1 MANQK
6 HTKIIATIGP
16 ASESPE
22 IIKELIRAGVN
33 VFRFNMKH
41 NTIDWHR
48 DRIDRVQQV
57 ADRLKTPIGV
67 LIDLQGP
74 ELRIET
80 PKQKDVSISKGERI
94 WISESFPNSLPVN
107 PKSAFAVPLSGTKK
121 LMRIQRVLC
130 LPHRMVLDTL
140 RPEDHLLIDDG
151 LIELVVR
158 SRHNGT
164 ILAESLTTGVI
175 AHRKGLNIPGKTI
188 DLPSLIDDDLT
199 KLDLAAKGEVD
210 FIALSFSRTK
220 KDIGILRKE
229 MKKRGIDAQI
239 VAKIESQAA
248 LDHLDELVDASDAVM
263 VARGDLGIEVPI
275 EQLAYWQ
282 KNIITMCRMKR
293 KPVIVATQMLQS
305 MIDHPRPTRAEAT
318 DVANAIFD
326 GADALMLSGET
337 AMGKH
342 PVRVVE
348 EMVKIAEFNETK
360 SSGAPID
367 LPIVT
372 CPEALANAAV
382 QLLNH
387 QRTPRIDA
395 VVVFTETG
403 HTARNLA
410 IYRPNVPVIA
420 VTDRQKTVE
429 TLTLSYGIHAYLE
442 KFPSGPITIPNPV
455 ITALVKRNILKRGQ
469 TILVIHGQNW
479 REPGLT
485 NALAVL
491 TISEIPTR

>member
-1 MANQK
+1 MSDQK
-6 HTKIIATIGP
+6 RTKIVATIGP
-16 ASESPE
+16 TSETPQ
-22 IIKELIRAGVN
+22 IIEQLIRAGVN

-41 NTIDWHR
+41 NTLEWHR
-48 DRIDRVQQV
+48 ERIDRVQAV
-57 ADRLKTPIGV
+57 ADRLETPVGV

-80 PKQKDVSISKGERI
+80 PNQKDFPVEQGSKVKICE
-94 WISESFPNSLPVN
+94 
-107 PKSAFAVPLSGTKK
+107 AFQDKDP
-121 LMRIQRVLC
+121 VLC

-140 RPEDHLLIDDG
+140 RTGDHLLIDDG

-158 SRHNGT
+158 SRRNGT
-164 ILAESLTTGVI
+164 VLAESLSTGI
-175 AHRKGLNIPGKTI
+175 IKHRKGLNIPGKTI

-220 KDIGILRKE
+220 QDIDILRKE
-229 MKKRGIDAQI
+229 MKKRGIDARI

-248 LDHLDELVDASDAVM
+248 LDHLDELIDASDAVM

-282 KNIITMCRMKR
+282 KQIITMCRMKR

-305 MIDHPRPTRAEAT
+305 MIQNPRPTRAEAT
-318 DVANAIFD
+318 DVANAVFD

-337 AMGKH
+337 AMGKY
-342 PVRVVE
+342 PVIVVE
-348 EMVKIAEFNETK
+348 EMEKIAEFNEMK

-372 CPEALANAAV
+372 CPEALANAAI

-429 TLTLSYGIHAYLE
+429 TLTLSYGIQAYLE

-455 ITALVKRNILKRGQ
+455 ISSLRRRGIITKGQ

-491 TISEIPTR
+491 TIN

>member
-1 MANQK
+1 MQSGK
-6 HTKIIATIGP
+6 RTKIIATIGP
-16 ASESPE
+16 ASDSPE
-22 IIKELIRAGVN
+22 IIEQLIRAGVN

-41 NTIDWHR
+41 NTIGWHR
-48 DRIDRVQQV
+48 ERIDRVQAI

-80 PKQKDVSISKGERI
+80 PNQKDFPVKQGEKVRI
-94 WISESFPNSLPVN
+94 CE
-107 PKSAFAVPLSGTKK
+107 AFQEDAP
-121 LMRIQRVLC
+121 VLC
-130 LPHRMVLDTL
+130 LPHRTVIDTL
-140 RPEDHLLIDDG
+140 QPGDHLLIDDG
-151 LIELVVR
+151 SIELVVR
-158 SRHNGT
+158 SHREGS
-164 ILAESLTTGVI
+164 ILAESMTTSVI
-175 AHRKGLNIPGKTI
+175 HHRKGMNIPGKTI

-199 KLDLAAKGEVD
+199 KLDLAAKGQVD

-220 KDIGILRKE
+220 HDIEILRHE
-229 MKKRGIDAQI
+229 MKKRDIDARI
-239 VAKIESQAA
+239 IAKIESQAA
-248 LDHLDELVDASDAVM
+248 LDHLDELVDAADAVM

-282 KNIITMCRMKR
+282 KRIITMCRMKR
-293 KPVIVATQMLQS
+293 RPVIVATQMLQS
-305 MIDHPRPTRAEAT
+305 MIQNPRPTRAEAT

-337 AMGKH
+337 AIGKY
-342 PVRVVE
+342 PVNVVE
-348 EMVKIAEFNETK
+348 EMARIAQFNEIK
-360 SSGAPID
+360 SSGAPEN
-367 LPIVT
+367 LPIIT

-382 QLLNH
+382 ALLNH
-387 QRTPRIDA
+387 QRTPKIDA

-410 IYRPNVPVIA
+410 IYRINVPLIA

-429 TLTLSYGIHAYLE
+429 TLTLSYGIQAYLE

-455 ITALVKRNILKRGQ
+455 TTSLVTRKILKKDQ
-469 TILVIHGQNW
+469 TVLVIHGQNW

-491 TISEIPTR
+491 TMG

>member
-1 MANQK
+1 MK
-6 HTKIIATIGP
+6 RTKVVATIGP
-16 ASESPE
+16 ASETPE
-22 IIKELIRAGVN
+22 TIEQLIIAGVN

-41 NTIDWHR
+41 NTLDWHR
-48 DRIDRVQQV
+48 ERIDRVQAV
-57 ADRLKTPIGV
+57 ADRLNTPVGV

-80 PKQKDVSISKGERI
+80 PDQKD
-94 WISESFPNSLPVN
+94 FPVEQGATVTICEAFQDKN
-107 PKSAFAVPLSGTKK
+107 P
-121 LMRIQRVLC
+121 MLC

-140 RPEDHLLIDDG
+140 KPGDHLLIDDG

-158 SRHNGT
+158 SRKNGMV
-164 ILAESLTTGVI
+164 IAESLMTGI
-175 AHRKGLNIPGKTI
+175 ISHRKGVNIPGRTI

-199 KLDLAAKGEVD
+199 KLDLAARGEVD

-220 KDIGILRKE
+220 HDIEILRKE
-229 MKKRGIDAQI
+229 MKKRGIDARI

-248 LDHLDELVDASDAVM
+248 LDHLDELVDAADAVM

-282 KNIITMCRMKR
+282 KQIITLSRMKR

-337 AMGKH
+337 AVGKY
-342 PVRVVE
+342 PVKVVE
-348 EMVKIAEFNETK
+348 EMARIAEFNEAK
-360 SSGAPID
+360 SSGAPDD
-367 LPIVT
+367 LPIIT

-410 IYRPNVPVIA
+410 IYRPTVPVIA
-420 VTDRQKTVE
+420 ATDRQKTVE

-442 KFPSGPITIPNPV
+442 KFPLGPITIPNPV
-455 ITALVKRNILKRGQ
+455 ITALVKRKILATGQ
-469 TILVIHGQNW
+469 TVLVIHGQNW

-491 TISEIPTR
+491 TI

>member
-1 MANQK
+1 MK
-6 HTKIIATIGP
+6 RTKIVATIGP
-16 ASESPE
+16 TSETPQ
-22 IIKELIRAGVN
+22 IIEQLINAGVN

-41 NTIDWHR
+41 NTIEWHR
-48 DRIDRVQQV
+48 ERIDRVQDV
-57 ADRLKTPIGV
+57 ADRLKTPVGI

-80 PKQKDVSISKGERI
+80 PNQQDFPVKQGEKVRI
-94 WISESFPNSLPVN
+94 FESFQDSN
-107 PKSAFAVPLSGTKK
+107 PA
-121 LMRIQRVLC
+121 LC

-140 RPEDHLLIDDG
+140 LPGDHFLIDDG
-151 LIELVVR
+151 LIELVMRTR
-158 SRHNGT
+158 SGGA
-164 ILAESLTTGVI
+164 IVAESLSTGVI
-175 AHRKGLNIPGKTI
+175 QHRKGLNIPGKTI
-188 DLPSLIDDDLT
+188 DLPSLIDDDLN
-199 KLDLAAKGEVD
+199 KLDLAAHGEVD

-220 KDIGILRKE
+220 QDIEILREE
-229 MKKRGIDAQI
+229 MKKRDIDARI

-282 KNIITMCRMKR
+282 KQIITMCRMKR

-305 MIDHPRPTRAEAT
+305 MIQHPRPTRAEAT

-337 AMGKH
+337 AIGQY
-342 PVRVVE
+342 PVKVVE
-348 EMVKIAEFNETK
+348 EMAKIAEFNEMK
-360 SSGAPID
+360 SSGVHLD
-367 LPIVT
+367 LPIIT
-372 CPEALANAAV
+372 CPEALAAAAV
-382 QLLNH
+382 QLLNF
-387 QRTPRIDA
+387 QRTPKIDV

-442 KFPSGPITIPNPV
+442 TFPSGPITIPNPV
-455 ITALVKRNILKRGQ
+455 ITALAKRKILKKDQ
-469 TILVIHGQNW
+469 TVLIIHGQNW

-491 TISEIPTR
+491 TIR